1 MYGSFLICRRILK
14 LMTASLCWR
23 RNRGRSP
30 QDARHVCGGR
40 PPVAQ
45 GLGIFVW
52 GSRGELLNISCICIR
67 LGIYVW
73 ADRFVCQWP
82 IIRKRIHLRMY
93 VSKYLCM
100 RIYMCVWIYIYICDS
115 SAWTPPSDLKH
126 SSFCNHSAA
135 YVNASF
141 AVQSSLYWGR
151 CNAISFPWAV

>member
-1 MYGSFLICRRILK
+1 MGGDRLKQTVYIYRYMYVYIYMYGSFLICGRILR
-14 LMTASLCWR
+14 LMTAYLCWR
-23 RNRGRSP
+23 GSRGRSP

-52 GSRGELLNISCICIR
+52 CSRGELLNISCICIR

-100 RIYMCVWIYIYICDS
+100 RIYMCVWIYIYMWFQRVDPNQWFE
-115 SAWTPPSDLKH
+115 ALLVLQ
-126 SSFCNHSAA
+126 SFCN
-135 YVNASF
+135 
-141 AVQSSLYWGR
+141 L
-151 CNAISFPWAV
+151 C